1 MRPSVL
7 ASELSSVLVSMQSWR
22 WMTGLA
28 SMLTA
33 TVALMP
39 AWWARLLASERRRQ
53 DRRGR
58 RLLLL
63 LLGRA
68 GEGAMEVSKL
78 CPPLASRLPA
88 VPSSKLASVLSAGL
102 AYGPTWPWA

>member
-1 MRPSVL
+1 MSAP
-7 ASELSSVLVSMQSWR
+7 LVC
-22 WMTGLA
+22 
-28 SMLTA
+28 
-33 TVALMP
+33 
-39 AWWARLLASERRRQ
+39 WARGQFARHYTPLPLPLLASERRRQ

-63 LLGRA
+63 LQRRA
-68 GEGAMEVSKL
+68 GEGAMKVSKF
-78 CPPLASRLPA
+78 CPPLASRLTV

>member
-7 ASELSSVLVSMQSWR
+7 ASELSSVLVSMRTSR

-78 CPPLASRLPA
+78 HPPLASRVTA
-88 VPSSKLASVLSAGL
+88 VPSSELGWMLSAGP
-102 AYGPTWPWA
+102 AYGPT